1 MSQRKRIKVKF
12 LVASTEAL
20 KFTLTKRFVIPLYYE
35 GKELL
40 KTGPIIK
47 REDYAELYPEI

>member
-20 KFTLTKRFVIPLYYE
+20 KFTITKRFVIPLYYE

-40 KTGPIIK
+40 RTGPMIK
-47 REDYAELYPEI
+47 REDYVQLYPEV